1 LFGLLKPEQTPDAAA
16 FRLMTQRLEQAESL
30 GFLQAYRWHADLM
43 QPDNRNW
50 FPPELAKLSDAEI
63 YARQRA
69 LLWQGA
75 TQCAGDAA
83 RALRTVVHPSLS
95 ARESTKLKAI
105 EAACEER
112 WMPTEVRK
120 AQAELDQTPNSP

>member
-1 LFGLLKPEQTPDAAA
+1 MKPEQAPDAAA
-16 FRLMTQRLEQAESL
+16 FRLMTQRLEQAEAL
-30 GFLQAYRWHADLM
+30 GFLQAYSWHADLM

-50 FPPELAKLSDAEI
+50 FPPDLAKLSDAEI

-75 TQCAGDAA
+75 TLCAGDAT

-95 ARESTKLKAI
+95 ARESTKLKAT
-105 EAACEER
+105 EATCEKR
-112 WMPTEVRK
+112 WMPIEVRN
-120 AQAELDQTPNSP
+120 AQAQLDQAPKNP